1 MNKTEAMQIIQA
13 ELESFR
19 SKPYAELASLI
30 DSEPSVGQRDGLSG
44 KEYQFEIMVY
54 WDDKPDG
61 DVRVIGN
68 VDDGGWRAYFPM
80 GTSFIKAQDDT
91 FVGE

>member
-1 MNKTEAMQIIQA
+1 MNKTEAIEIVQA
-13 ELESFR
+13 ELESYR
-19 SKPYAELASLI
+19 SKPYSELVSLV
-30 DSEPSVGQRDGLSG
+30 DGEPIVGQKLGLSG
-44 KEYQFEIMVY
+44 KEYQFEIIVY

-68 VDDGGWRAYFPM
+68 VDDGGWRAYFPL
-80 GTSFIKAQDDT
+80 GTSFIKAPDNT

>member
-1 MNKTEAMQIIQA
+1 MNKTEAMQILEP
-13 ELESFR
+13 ELDLFR
-19 SKPYAELASLI
+19 SKPYSELAALV
-30 DSEPSVGQRDGLSG
+30 DAEPTVGQKSGPSG

-68 VDDGGWRAYFPM
+68 VDDGGWRAYFPL
-80 GTSFIKAQDDT
+80 GTSFIKTPDET